1 MKKIFLIGFY
11 GYGNFG
17 DDLLLKSFLQILN
30 EIKFDGILFLPLE
43 NELEFNEKYRF
54 QIIIVSRFNFY
65 ELRRT
70 IKDCDVIIFGGGNLF
85 QSETSYRSFM
95 YYYYIAHLGAK
106 FNKTILLLSQGFG
119 SFKEKR
125 SLQKLKKILSYPKL
139 YGNLRDKTSY
149 AFASRCNKNISL
161 GVDVGPYAFLN
172 YTYEKTDKISVCLK
186 EEHDL
191 QHLTE
196 FLSTF
201 ENYSLSTLVINANQ
215 DALKN
220 YELVE
225 NIRKKTNVL
234 AEFPFKDPNK
244 IIKEISES
252 KIIISDRLHSALTGI
267 FFAGQTI
274 TFNNIKNRRV
284 LKNIKEDYNFFYK
297 NTSEIPFI
305 YYDTVSSNYDFKEAS
320 DIYKDKLQKT
330 IFDIKTLIQSIL

>member
-11 GYGNFG
+11 GYGNYG

-30 EIKFDGILFLPLE
+30 EIKFDGIIFLPVE
-43 NELEFNEKYRF
+43 NDLEFDEEYIF
-54 QIIIVSRFNFY
+54 QIITVSRFNFY
-65 ELRRT
+65 EIRKT
-70 IKDCDVIIFGGGNLF
+70 IKDSDVIMFGGGNLF

-95 YYYYIAHLGAK
+95 YYYYIAHLGEK

-139 YGNLRDKTSY
+139 YANLRDETSY
-149 AFASRCNKNISL
+149 VFATKYNKNISL
-161 GVDVGPYAFLN
+161 GVDVGPYPFLN
-172 YTYEKTDKISVCLK
+172 YTYKKTDKISVCLK

-191 QHLTE
+191 RHLTE

-201 ENYSLSTLVINANQ
+201 ENYTLSTLVINATQ

-225 NIRKKTNVL
+225 NIRKETKVF
-234 AEFPFKDPNK
+234 AEFPFKDSHK
-244 IIKEISES
+244 ITKEISQS

-297 NTSEIPFI
+297 NTPEIPFI
-305 YYDTVSSNYDFKEAS
+305 YYDTVSSNYDFKEIS
-320 DIYKDKLQKT
+320 DIYRDKLQKT
-330 IFDIKTLIQSIL
+330 VFDIKTLIQSFL